1 MGFTKAMT
9 GVEVTADTGAR
20 IDTQTNM
27 KPTVNEVTGVQ
38 DRSVDLTASRS
49 FH

>member
-9 GVEVTADTGAR
+9 GVEVTQVR
-20 IDTQTNM
+20 ELTQTNM

-38 DRSVDLTASRS
+38 DRSVDLTS
-49 FH
+49 